1 MKRKDER
8 GALDLRKVSIRKGIQ
23 KFAEGSAL
31 ISFGN
36 TKVICSASVEDKV
49 PIFLRGTGR
58 GWVTAEY
65 ALMPRSTETRTMRD
79 SRNGRIPGRTQEI
92 QRIIGRSLRAVVNL
106 EALGEKTVTLD
117 CDVLEADGG
126 TRTAAITGGFVALA
140 LALKKLKKEKELEAF
155 PLRDYIAAV
164 SVGIVDNEVLLDL
177 DFEEDS
183 NASVDTNVV
192 MTGSGKFV
200 EVQGTAEQAP
210 FSNRDLLR
218 MIDAAKKGIGEI
230 VEIQKKVIGELK

>member
-1 MKRKDER
+1 MERKDGR
-8 GALDLRKVSIRKGIQ
+8 RALDLRKVTIRKGIQ
-23 KFAEGSAL
+23 KYAEGSVL

-49 PIFLRGTGR
+49 PLFLRGTGR

-65 ALMPRSTETRTMRD
+65 ALMPRSTEKRTMRD

-92 QRIIGRSLRAVVNL
+92 QRIIGRSLRAAVDFQS
-106 EALGEKTVTLD
+106 LGERTITLD

-140 LALKKLKKEKELEAF
+140 LALMRLKKNRAVSTL
-155 PLRDYIAAV
+155 PLNDYIAAV
-164 SVGIVDNEVLLDL
+164 SVGIVDGEVLLDL
-177 DFEEDS
+177 NFEEDFS
-183 NASVDTNVV
+183 ASVDANVV

-200 EVQGTAEQAP
+200 EVQGTAEQSP
-210 FSNRDLLR
+210 FTNRDLTK
-218 MIDAAKKGIGEI
+218 MIEVARKGISEL
-230 VEIQKKVIGELK
+230 VELQKKLVRELK

>member
-23 KFAEGSAL
+23 KFAEGSVL

-36 TKVICSASVEDKV
+36 TRVICSASVEDKV

-92 QRIIGRSLRAVVNL
+92 QRIIGRSLRAALNF
-106 EALGEKTVTLD
+106 EALGERTITLD

-164 SVGIVDNEVLLDL
+164 SVGIVDEEVLLDL

-210 FSNRDLLR
+210 FSNRDLIR